1 MAHIP
6 VLLKESIEG
15 LVLRPGMVY
24 FDGTLGAGGHAV
36 AAYESVG
43 GALTVLGCDRDEDA
57 LVRSRERLESVGC
70 SPVLF
75 HGTFDK
81 IGEYLAQAGY
91 PAVDAILLDL
101 GVSSFQI
108 DDSGRGFTFLKD
120 EPLLMT
126 MQKEIGE
133 SDFSA
138 ADIVNTWGESSIAD
152 IIFGYGEERYA
163 RRIARAII
171 SAREVQPIKT
181 THELVEVIKQAV
193 PASYR
198 HGRIHPATRTFQAL
212 RIAVNDELQIITRGL
227 DASFRHLKPGGRLAV
242 ISFHSLEDRIV
253 KTAFRKFA
261 DEDESGDTH
270 AMVITKKPLC
280 PTEEEFIAN
289 PRSRSAKLRI
299 IQKVL

>member
-6 VLLKESIEG
+6 VLLNESIEG
-15 LVLRPGMVY
+15 LVLQSGMVY

-43 GALTVLGCDRDEDA
+43 GALTVIGCDRDEDA
-57 LVRSRERLESVGC
+57 LVRSRKTLESKGAE
-70 SPVLF
+70 PILF
-75 HGTFDK
+75 HGTFDA
-81 IGEYLAQAGY
+81 IEQYLVQAGY
-91 PAVDAILLDL
+91 DKVDAILLDL

-108 DDSGRGFTFLKD
+108 DDSGRGFSFLKE

-126 MQKEIGE
+126 MQKEVGE
-133 SDFSA
+133 NDFTASD
-138 ADIVNTWGESSIAD
+138 IINTWSEESIAD

-163 RRIARAII
+163 RRIARAIVA
-171 SAREVQPIKT
+171 SRDEKPFKT
-181 THELVEVIKQAV
+181 THDLVEVIQRAV

-227 DASFRHLKPGGRLAV
+227 DASFRCLKPGGRMAV

-253 KTAFRKFA
+253 KNTFKKLAEK
-261 DEDESGDTH
+261 DESGGIG
-270 AMVITKKPLC
+270 AMVITKKPIC
-280 PTEEEFIAN
+280 PSEEEIIAN

-299 IQKVL
+299 IQKAL